1 MDRRVILNL
10 VVAVAVIAFVFNA
23 GVWGFW
29 AFVAVCAYVVVR
41 LLMSIADSYR
51 KYRRKG
57 SGSKRE
63 YVVKLTAKLMAVF
76 FVTGTVLFTFTFRT
90 IGSIEDVDFNN
101 TELIVRSM
109 MCSLDMFMLGVDSN
123 ILDRLDHKAFL
134 KSVLMVQAALSFLC
148 TMALLVS
155 LVYSR
160 FKAYYVLH
168 RRTKITPENNHLY
181 IFFGLNENSQLLA
194 KDIHTNDK
202 KALTLFVDTSEIEE
216 NESSSWDNIISLFTH
231 RQKTFDFAKE
241 SDSLVTIASKQLCDL
256 DGDLLKKNDVDV
268 FSLLGIEKVG
278 ELIESLVAL
287 PEGGQLHI
295 FFLSDDEDN
304 NILNL
309 INLAKDTTIL
319 NVAER
324 SSSHIIHK
332 IYCHARY
339 NGPNRVVEDLAVRK
353 GLNVEIVDSSHLAV
367 ELLKSKGENHP
378 VRVAHLSKDYPTTVT
393 GPLDALIVGFG
404 EVGRDAF
411 RYIYEYGTFI
421 EVKDGRPEV
430 AKPAI
435 TAIDAKMN
443 GLKGLFEAN
452 TPAINYEDGNITL
465 KQMSYTEVDFFKECL
480 SEKRCRSLNYIV
492 IALGD
497 DDQNIS
503 LATVIFNRIRRYRD
517 DMSHLIIMVRC
528 VKDEKREMMEKIAE
542 HYNRGCGEEDAGIIR
557 LFGNPE
563 EVYSYDI
570 IIKDELTRRGK
581 LFLENYR
588 RLKGEGKEWDKR
600 RSELTGMDKRK
611 SGEIV
616 YPNIDKLRKLRR
628 QESQDLS
635 NTLHIDT
642 KMWLLEQSLGQDYD
656 WKSFLERFF
665 DETGNSTM
673 NGKMAEINYPGLYPE
688 ENKIM
693 IYLAQLEHARW
704 NAAHELLG
712 YVVNTKESS
721 CNERYLRHNCLRD
734 WTELDK
740 ESKRAS
746 CPGWDC
752 DYKAYDFCVV
762 DSSIAI
768 YFDEVVKNG
777 IRKSFPD
784 KKKS

>member
-1 MDRRVILNL
+1 
-10 VVAVAVIAFVFNA
+10 
-23 GVWGFW
+23 
-29 AFVAVCAYVVVR
+29 
-41 LLMSIADSYR
+41 
-51 KYRRKG
+51 
-57 SGSKRE
+57 
-63 YVVKLTAKLMAVF
+63 
-76 FVTGTVLFTFTFRT
+76 
-90 IGSIEDVDFNN
+90 
-101 TELIVRSM
+101 
-109 MCSLDMFMLGVDSN
+109 
-123 ILDRLDHKAFL
+123 
-134 KSVLMVQAALSFLC
+134 
-148 TMALLVS
+148 
-155 LVYSR
+155 
-160 FKAYYVLH
+160 
-168 RRTKITPENNHLY
+168 
-181 IFFGLNENSQLLA
+181 
-194 KDIHTNDK
+194 
-202 KALTLFVDTSEIEE
+202 
-216 NESSSWDNIISLFTH
+216 
-231 RQKTFDFAKE
+231 
-241 SDSLVTIASKQLCDL
+241 
-256 DGDLLKKNDVDV
+256 
-268 FSLLGIEKVG
+268 
-278 ELIESLVAL
+278 L
-287 PEGGQLHI
+287 PEGWQLHM

-304 NILNL
+304 NIRSL
-309 INLAKDTTIL
+309 INLAKDTTVVDSAKISRLKNNQIL
-319 NVAER
+319 NIVSRGPEIDR
-324 SSSHIIHK
+324 KEWSDKMTVHK

-404 EVGRDAF
+404 EVGRDSF

-443 GLKGLFEAN
+443 ELKGLFEAN
-452 TPAINYEDGNITL
+452 TPAINYDNGEIAL

-480 SEKRCRSLNYIV
+480 SEERCRSLNYIV

-528 VKDEKREMMEKIAE
+528 VEDEKREMMEKIAE
-542 HYNRGCGEEDAGIIR
+542 HYNRGTGEEDTSIIR

-581 LFLENYR
+581 LFLDNYI
-588 RLKGEGKEWDKR
+588 RLRKEGKEWVIR
-600 RSELTGMDKRK
+600 RSELTGMDKQK

-635 NTLHIDT
+635 NTLHVDT

-656 WKSFLERFF
+656 WKSFLKRFF
-665 DETGNSTM
+665 DESGNSTM
-673 NGKMAEINYPGLYPE
+673 KGTMADIHYPHLYPE
-688 ENKIM
+688 ENEI
-693 IYLAQLEHARW
+693 ILHLAQLEHARW

-712 YVVNTKESS
+712 YEKNTKKAS
-721 CNERYLRHNCLRD
+721 CDERRQLHNCLRD
-734 WTELDK
+734 WSELDE

-762 DSSIAI
+762 DCSIAVH
-768 YFDEVVKNG
+768 FAEK
-777 IRKSFPD
+777 R
-784 KKKS
+784 